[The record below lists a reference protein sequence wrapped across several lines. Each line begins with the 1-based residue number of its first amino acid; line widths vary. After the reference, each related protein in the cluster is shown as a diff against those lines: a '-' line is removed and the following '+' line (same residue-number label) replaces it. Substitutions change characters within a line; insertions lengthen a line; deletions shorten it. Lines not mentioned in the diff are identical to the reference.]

1 MTPNQARIVHR
12 LNRLLLLLLFV
23 LALLA
28 CAGQASQD
36 SPTTET
42 KPVIKLI
49 ENPWVAAELNVAVA
63 KILLEEQLGY
73 PVEVIEATGAEQWQL
88 LAEGTAHASLEVW
101 PSSHK
106 EAMERY
112 FGEEKSVEDGGPLG
126 VIGKVGWYVPTYVV
140 AANPALATW
149 EGYQDPTNTAL
160 FKANESDGQGLFLA
174 GDPAWGQYDA
184 EIIENL
190 GLALEV
196 VSTGSEEA
204 LLAEVDEAYNAHRAV
219 LFYFWTPHSA
229 QAKYNLT
236 EVALPPYSEACYTQI
251 DAGGVDCDYPAGDLF
266 KAFWPGLQA
275 YAPDAYHL
283 LKAFQ
288 YDNPAQIAMLAAVDL
303 EGKSV
308 EEAARTWIEQSEGIW
323 RSWLPQ

>member
-1 MTPNQARIVHR
+1 MTPAHTRIVHR
-12 LNRLLLLLLFV
+12 LSRPLLLLLLV
-23 LALLA
+23 LLLLA
-28 CAGQASQD
+28 CAGQTAQEP
-36 SPTTET
+36 PTAEA

-49 ENPWVAAELNVAVA
+49 ENPWLAAELNVAVA

-73 PVEVIEATGAEQWQL
+73 PVEVIQATGAEQWQM

-101 PSSHK
+101 PSSHQ
-106 EAMERY
+106 EAMARY

-126 VIGKVGWYVPTYVV
+126 VVGKVGWYVPTYVV

-149 EGYQDPTNTAL
+149 EGYRDPANTTL
-160 FKANESDGQGLFLA
+160 FKAAESDEQGLFLA

-204 LLAEVDEAYNAHRAV
+204 LLTEVDEAYNAHRAV
-219 LFYFWTPHSA
+219 LFYFWTPHAA

-236 EVALPPYSEACYTQI
+236 EVALPPYSEECFAQLGT
-251 DAGGVDCDYPAGDLF
+251 GGIACDYPAGNLF
-266 KAFWPGLQA
+266 KAFWPDLQS
-275 YAPDAYHL
+275 YAPDAYHF